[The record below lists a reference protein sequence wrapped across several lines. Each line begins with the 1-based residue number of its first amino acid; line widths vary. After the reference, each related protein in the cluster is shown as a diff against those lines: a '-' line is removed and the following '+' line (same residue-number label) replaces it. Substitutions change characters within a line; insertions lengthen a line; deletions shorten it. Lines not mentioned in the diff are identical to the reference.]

1 MVKANQEFRK
11 KKKENVRVEKLR
23 QVACSLSLLP
33 KFIDQHSMFSPIS
46 RSCPAPTRA
55 HSDHFCSFPTHSSKF
70 QFHLF
75 IHSLFQWEAL
85 LTF

>member
-1 MVKANQEFRK
+1 MVKANQELK
-11 KKKENVRVEKLR
+11 EKKENVRVGKLR

-46 RSCPAPTRA
+46 RSCPAPPAHILLISA
-55 HSDHFCSFPTHSSKF
+55 HSLLIHRNSNFIY
-70 QFHLF
+70 LF

-85 LTF
+85 